1 MTFVGPTDR
10 PLVGPTDRPL
20 VGPFVGPTDHPLVV
34 GPTDHPLVVGYHC
47 GSEQFAP
54 NVLVDLAVHAEQ
66 AGFRGVTVSD
76 HFHPWQDNQ
85 GHAGHAWTVLA
96 AIGARTSSV
105 LMGTGVTCPTLR
117 VHPAQV
123 AHAFATLGVLYPGRV
138 FLGVGTGE
146 AVNEAPFAPW
156 PPYRERSERLVEA
169 VQLIR
174 ELFTGDWVDFNGR
187 YYQVHGARLY
197 DVPAQP
203 VPIYMAASGVKGS
216 ALAGTHGDGWI
227 TDHTTMRRGEAQKE
241 AYEQAARAAGK
252 SPSEMPRIVELWAVV
267 GERAE
272 AVEAARK
279 WQFLMAFDKVVNI
292 PDPREVE
299 RTAERLVEPE
309 RVADSWVVSRDPQA
323 HIAAVR
329 ELAAAGATH
338 IFLHSPQSDQRA
350 AIDFYGEHVLPKL

>member
-1 MTFVGPTDR
+1 MT
-10 PLVGPTDRPL
+10 LI
-20 VGPFVGPTDHPLVV
+20 

-66 AGFRGVTVSD
+66 AGFQGVTVSD

-105 LMGTGVTCPTLR
+105 LMGTGVTCPTFR

-156 PPYRERSERLVEA
+156 PRYQERAERLVEA

-174 ELFTGDWVDFNGR
+174 ELFTGDWVDADPAGR
-187 YYQVHGARLY
+187 GYYPTRGARLY
-197 DVPAQP
+197 DTPAQP
-203 VPIYMAASGVKGS
+203 VPIYVAASGVRS
-216 ALAGTHGDGWI
+216 ASIAGAHGDGWI
-227 TDHTTMRRGEAQKE
+227 TDPHTLRHGEAQID
-241 AYEQAARAAGK
+241 AFAVAARGAGRD
-252 SPSEMPRIVELWAVV
+252 PGAMPKLVELWAVV
-267 GERAE
+267 GERVE

-279 WQFLMAFDKVVNI
+279 WQFLMAFNDVVNI
-292 PDPREVE
+292 PDPREVQ
-299 RTAERLVEPE
+299 RTAEQLVEPE
-309 RVADSWVVSRDPQA
+309 RVADSWVVSRDPQV
-323 HIAAVR
+323 HIAAIR

-338 IFLHSPQSDQRA
+338 IFLHSPQNDQRA
-350 AIDFYGEHVLPKL
+350 AIDFYGAHVLPNL